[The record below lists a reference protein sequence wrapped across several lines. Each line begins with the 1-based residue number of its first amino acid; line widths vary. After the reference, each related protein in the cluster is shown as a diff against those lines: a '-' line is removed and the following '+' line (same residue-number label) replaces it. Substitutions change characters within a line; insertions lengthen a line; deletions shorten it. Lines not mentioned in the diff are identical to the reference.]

1 MRVAAIVFV
10 SLLFVPAFAQQKTM
24 QVRPLPDEAVRQNTR
39 LASSLS
45 LSAKAKVQTASRTL
59 AAVIKQKPKMNAA
72 QMQAQAHASVAQ
84 AFPSLRDMDIDAI
97 VFLVMTECAQ
107 DQQSDL
113 DAQMNQM
120 QQANAQKQAM
130 RNEQNAMNQQQSDLS
145 QQMQLELQMEMDQRS
160 KLLEAISN
168 VMKTA
173 SDTQSAVIA
182 NMK

>member
-1 MRVAAIVFV
+1 MRAAVIVLA
-10 SLLFVPAFAQQKTM
+10 SLLVVPASAQQKTM
-24 QVRPLPDEAVRQNTR
+24 QVRPLPDEAAHQNAR
-39 LASSLS
+39 LAPSLS
-45 LSAKAKVQTASRTL
+45 PSAKAKVQTASRTL
-59 AAVIKQKPKMNAA
+59 AAAIKRNPKMTAA
-72 QMQAQAHASVAQ
+72 QMQAQARASVAQ
-84 AFPSLRDMDIDAI
+84 AFPGLSGVDIDAV

-113 DAQMNQM
+113 EAQMNQM
-120 QQANAQKQAM
+120 QQANAQKQAL
-130 RNEQNAMNQQQSDLS
+130 RNQQNAMNQQQSDMS
-145 QQMQLELQMEMDQRS
+145 QQMQTELQMEMDRRS